1 MRNQKL
7 HIFGLNGN
15 AHTAPMDTMVAYWAA
30 MGAGGTGFIAG
41 LHLNKSESVVCCPSA
56 TLQSR
61 DGESMDVLDL
71 TDEQIRRYDA
81 GAAFQSIVLDADY
94 QPTGDMGKNHPWK
107 GNPKKGDH
115 LYHPRLVEVLRMFG
129 RRTHL
134 LLMMQADQGE
144 QAANTLVEQTLKD
157 LQSFGLAQRVTIIAP
172 EALCSKIR
180 EKSTGTPLALI
191 APSDQS
197 IEKSIQACK
206 PVKADYLFASIESVI
221 DQTGTLTDMLLPV
234 KLLLSSAKT
243 PVAPTPGQLAEMMG
257 LNALAGLCFRSVESC
272 LEMVTPPAQVLAD
285 NFEGTA
291 IDRTIWTCGY
301 SHQNQD
307 TQISQCDGLT
317 IEIKQ
322 GGSYSGGA
330 AVTLLPI
337 HGRFDARVDFHVAHP
352 HQGTTFEMAAIGIDP
367 GYFHID
373 NTDLNSR
380 TVNLTFDVHG
390 APPYASSERDEDDGF
405 RLGWNN
411 GYNLTKVDADWTAA
425 SVNMYNKYSRDVGNG
440 AVDNPTGTLRLVR
453 SGSVFNAYCKDKYN
467 DEWVCTGSELIPN
480 LGPDI
485 HLRLAAK
492 HWNKGGK
499 QAPHN
504 QVTFFNFRVF
514 QF

>member
-1 MRNQKL
+1 MRNQKIHIYGL
-7 HIFGLNGN
+7 HGSS
-15 AHTAPMDTMVAYWAA
+15 HTAPMDTMVAYWAA
-30 MGAGGTGFIAG
+30 MGAGGTGFVAG
-41 LHLNKSESVVCCPSA
+41 LHLNKSGSVVCCPSA
-56 TLQSR
+56 NLQR
-61 DGESMDVLDL
+61 QDGESMAVRDL
-71 TDEQIRRYDA
+71 SDDQVRMYDA
-81 GAAFQSIVLDADY
+81 GAAFQSTVLDADY
-94 QPTGDMGKNHPWK
+94 QPTGVTGRNYPWT
-107 GNPKKGDH
+107 GNPEKGDH
-115 LYHPRLVEVLRMFG
+115 LYHPRLTEVLRMFG
-129 RRTHL
+129 RRTRL

-144 QAANTLVEQTLKD
+144 QAAHTLVEQTLKD
-157 LQSFGLAQRVTIIAP
+157 LQSFGLAERVTIIAP
-172 EALCSKIR
+172 KVLCSKIH
-180 EKSTGTPLALI
+180 EQSAGTPLALI
-191 APSDQS
+191 APSDES
-197 IEKSIQACK
+197 IEKRIEECK
-206 PVKADYLFASIESVI
+206 SVRADYLFAPIESVI
-221 DQTGTLTDMLLPV
+221 DQTGAMRDMLPIR
-234 KLLLSSAKT
+234 LLLSSDKT
-243 PVAPTPGQLAEMMG
+243 PMAPTPGQLADMMR
-257 LNALAGLCFRSVESC
+257 LNALAGLCFRSVASC
-272 LEMVTPPAQVLAD
+272 VEMVTPPAQVLAD
-285 NFEGTA
+285 NFDGNT

-317 IEIKQ
+317 IKIKQ

-352 HQGTTFEMAAIGIDP
+352 HQGTTFELAATGIDP

-411 GYNLTKVDADWTAA
+411 GYNLTKFDAGWAA
-425 SVNMYNKYSRDVGNG
+425 SSVNMYNKYSRDVGNG
-440 AVDNPTGTLRLVR
+440 AGDNPKGTLRLVR

-467 DEWVCTGSELIPN
+467 NEWVCTGSELIPN